1 MDFNTRVFKRFF
13 IPGLSI
19 EILVLLFLFIPESVI
34 PLPDLNFLKTRLG
47 GTAMWKVNLVLLP
60 LQLQT
65 IFFFLIAI
73 FYSVRLPILY
83 KKSNP
88 KYLKAVRNFL
98 IFGDIT
104 IIGILIK
111 IVVLFCRLSAQDI
124 EGYVNL
130 PVVIPVSAAGFI
142 MCAFFIYW
150 TFATYKEGNLRFF
163 SKETLK
169 SVGTSIVLFACAA
182 LTLVAAYIVIIYL
195 ISESTSFIERIN

>member
-1 MDFNTRVFKRFF
+1 MSFETRLFRRFF
-13 IPGLSI
+13 LPGLII
-19 EILVLLFLFIPESVI
+19 ELLVLVFIFLPTSIN
-34 PLPDLNFLKTRLG
+34 PLHDLSFLKMRLG
-47 GTAMWKVNLVLLP
+47 GTAMWKVNFVLLP

-83 KKSNP
+83 KKGNP

-150 TFATYKEGNLRFF
+150 TFATYKEENLRFF

-182 LTLVAAYIVIIYL
+182 LTLVVYAVIIYL